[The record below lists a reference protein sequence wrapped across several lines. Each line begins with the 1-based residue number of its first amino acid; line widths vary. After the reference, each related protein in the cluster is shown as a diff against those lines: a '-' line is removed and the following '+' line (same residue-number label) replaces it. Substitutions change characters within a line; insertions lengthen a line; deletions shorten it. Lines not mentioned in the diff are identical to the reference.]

1 MYIDFLVY
9 MQDAFATAG
18 QVTELREAVKW
29 GTDYMIKA
37 HVATDQFYCQVQTT

>member
-1 MYIDFLVY
+1 ME
-9 MQDAFATAG
+9 DAFATAG

-37 HVATDQFYCQVQTT
+37 HVATDQFYCQVKTT